1 MTDQYETVFINTQ
14 SDISAIEEAYAR
26 KDSVP
31 TKEEFE
37 KLEDRV
43 RQWAGQWQQ
52 KSEAE
57 AFSQECGERG
67 WDIEVFKDKEGYYVP
82 YVTFVSLSKPYQDKN
97 KNGTYFKMF
106 RLGEETYASVD
117 FFFWEIPQVAG
128 LKTYPSYSEDRL
140 IMLRG
145 VLKEDELKC
154 RFVYK
159 LFRVHSEEGGI
170 EKIPC
175 FWDRDTED
183 ISPVGNSYEALF
195 YNNLIHRN
203 DPYFA
208 NAFKKFFIKYHR
220 KMVRKGLISFY
231 DCPLGGGEWFEKK
244 RTWERGMVEAVRK
257 EQDVLDIRRPEL
269 IELETSV

>member
-1 MTDQYETVFINTQ
+1 MVEDKVDLTMSDAIASTEEVYAHKDKVPSLEQFEALENTIKKVFN
-14 SDISAIEEAYAR
+14 
-26 KDSVP
+26 
-31 TKEEFE
+31 
-37 KLEDRV
+37 
-43 RQWAGQWQQ
+43 GWQQ
-52 KSEAE
+52 KDEAE
-57 AFSQECGERG
+57 TFSQKCGKRG
-67 WDIEVFKDKEGYYVP
+67 WDIEVFKDKEGYYTP
-82 YVTFVSLSKPYQDKN
+82 YITFVSLSKPYQNKDKN
-97 KNGTYFKMF
+97 STYFKMF
-106 RLGEETYASVD
+106 RLGEEAYASID

-145 VLKEDELKC
+145 VLKEDELRY

-159 LFRVHSEEGGI
+159 LLRVHSEEGGI

-183 ISPVGNSYEALF
+183 ISPVGNSYDALF

-208 NAFKKFFIKYHR
+208 NAFKKFFVKYHR

-231 DCPLGGGEWFEKK
+231 DCPLGSGEWFDKK
-244 RTWERGMVEAVRK
+244 RSWERGMVDAVRK